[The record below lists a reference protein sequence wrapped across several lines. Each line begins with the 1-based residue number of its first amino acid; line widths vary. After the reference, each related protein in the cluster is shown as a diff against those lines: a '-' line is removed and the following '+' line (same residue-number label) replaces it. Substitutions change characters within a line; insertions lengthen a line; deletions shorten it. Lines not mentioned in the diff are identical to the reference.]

1 MRLFVGLDI
10 PQEIRDRL
18 ALFIEGLTSFATDVR
33 FVNPDTF
40 HVTLKFIGDTNKF
53 DEIKG
58 ALSSVRAPSL
68 DVRFAGTGF
77 FPGVK
82 NPRVFWAG
90 IQAPPELVSL
100 TNTIDNAL
108 RPLGFEPERGPYQ
121 PHLTLAR
128 SGSGRPRPNPGDK
141 PNPKFQRLQQRL
153 SSLPQ
158 PDFGTMTAHDF
169 FLYESK
175 LSPRG
180 AQYFKVE
187 RYPLGS

>member
-18 ALFIEGLTSFATDVR
+18 SRFTEGLRSFAPDVR
-33 FVNPDTF
+33 FVNSETF
-40 HVTLKFIGDTNKF
+40 HVTLKFIGETNKLE
-53 DEIKG
+53 EIKL
-58 ALSSVRAPSL
+58 ALSSIHAPTF
-68 DVRFAGTGF
+68 DVTFSGTGF

-82 NPRVFWAG
+82 APRVFWAG
-90 IQAPPELVSL
+90 IQAPPQLVSL
-100 TNTIDNAL
+100 ASAVDQAL
-108 RPLGFEPERGPYQ
+108 TPLGFEPERGPYQ

-128 SGSGRPRPNPGDK
+128 SGSGRPRPTSGDK
-141 PNPKFQRLQQRL
+141 PNPKFQRLHERL

-158 PDFGTMTAHDF
+158 PDFGTMTAHEF

-187 RYPLGS
+187 CYPLG

>member
-10 PQEIRDRL
+10 PQDIRDRL
-18 ALFIEGLTSFATDVR
+18 SHFVDGLRSFAPDIR
-33 FVNPDTF
+33 FVNPETF
-40 HVTLKFIGDTNKF
+40 HITLKFIGDTTKA
-53 DEIKG
+53 DEIKR
-58 ALSSVRAPSL
+58 ALASIHGPSFN
-68 DVRFAGTGF
+68 VTFAATGY
-77 FPGVK
+77 FPGIK
-82 NPRVFWAG
+82 SPRVFWAG
-90 IQAPPELVSL
+90 IQAPPELASL
-100 TNTIDNAL
+100 ASAIDRAMT
-108 RPLGFEPERGPYQ
+108 PLGFEPERGPYQ

-128 SGSGRPRPNPGDK
+128 SGSGRPRPTPGDK

-158 PDFGTMTAHDF
+158 PDFGTMTAHEF

-187 RYPLGS
+187 RYPLG

>member
-1 MRLFVGLDI
+1 MRLFIGLDI

-18 ALFIEGLTSFATDVR
+18 ALFIDGLRSFAPDVR
-33 FVNPDTF
+33 FVNPETF
-40 HVTLKFIGDTNKF
+40 HITLKFIGDTNKF
-53 DEIKG
+53 DEIKRV
-58 ALSSVRAPSL
+58 LTPIHAPVFNVTFS
-68 DVRFAGTGF
+68 GTGY

-90 IQAPPELVSL
+90 IQAPPELASL
-100 TNTIDNAL
+100 AAAIDNAVQ
-108 RPLGFEPERGPYQ
+108 PLGFEPERGPYQ

-128 SGSGRPRPNPGDK
+128 SGSGHPRATPGDK

-153 SSLPQ
+153 STMQQ
-158 PDFGTMTAHDF
+158 PDFGTMTAHEF

-187 RYPLGS
+187 RYPLG

>member
-18 ALFIEGLTSFATDVR
+18 ARFIDGLRSFAPDVR
-33 FVNPDTF
+33 FVNPETF

-53 DEIKG
+53 DVVKR
-58 ALSSVRAPSL
+58 ALTPIHAPSFN
-68 DVRFAGTGF
+68 VSFAGTGY

-90 IQAPPELVSL
+90 IQAPPELASL
-100 TNTIDNAL
+100 AAAIDQVMT
-108 RPLGFEPERGPYQ
+108 PLGLEPERGPYQ

-128 SGSGRPRPNPGDK
+128 AGSGRPHTTSGDK

-153 SSLPQ
+153 STLPQ
-158 PDFGTMTAHDF
+158 PDFGTMTAHEF

-187 RYPLGS
+187 RYPLG

>member
-10 PQEIRDRL
+10 PQETRDRI
-18 ALFIEGLTSFATDVR
+18 ARFVEGLRSFAPDVR
-33 FVNPDTF
+33 FVNPETF
-40 HVTLKFIGDTNKF
+40 HVTLKFIGDTNKV
-53 DEIKG
+53 DEIERV
-58 ALSSVRAPSL
+58 LTPIRSPEFNVS
-68 DVRFAGTGF
+68 FAGAGY

-90 IQAPPELVSL
+90 IQAPPELASL
-100 TNTIDNAL
+100 AAAIDGVL
-108 RPLGFEPERGPYQ
+108 TPLGFEPERGPYQ

-128 SGSGRPRPNPGDK
+128 SGSGRPRPTPGDK

-153 SSLPQ
+153 STMPQ
-158 PDFGTMTAHDF
+158 PDFGTMTAHEF

-180 AQYFKVE
+180 AQYFKLE
-187 RYPLGS
+187 RFPLR

>member
-10 PQEIRDRL
+10 PQEIRDRI
-18 ALFIEGLTSFATDVR
+18 ARFIDGLHSFAPDVR
-33 FVNPDTF
+33 FVNPETF

-53 DEIKG
+53 DEIKP
-58 ALSSVRAPSL
+58 ALSTIHRPSFN
-68 DVRFAGTGF
+68 VSFAGTGY

-90 IQAPPELVSL
+90 ILAPPELASL
-100 TNTIDNAL
+100 AAAIDSAL

-128 SGSGRPRPNPGDK
+128 SGSGHPRPTSGDK

-153 SSLPQ
+153 STMPQ
-158 PDFGTMTAHDF
+158 PDFGTMTAHEF

-175 LSPRG
+175 LSSRG
-180 AQYFKVE
+180 AQYVKVE
-187 RYPLGS
+187 RYPLG